1 MFTSIIIG
9 IVFIFLASYIV
20 INYRRKGNNT
30 RNRKNR

>member
-9 IVFIFLASYIV
+9 IVFILVATYII
-20 INYRRKGNNT
+20 INYRHRRSDT